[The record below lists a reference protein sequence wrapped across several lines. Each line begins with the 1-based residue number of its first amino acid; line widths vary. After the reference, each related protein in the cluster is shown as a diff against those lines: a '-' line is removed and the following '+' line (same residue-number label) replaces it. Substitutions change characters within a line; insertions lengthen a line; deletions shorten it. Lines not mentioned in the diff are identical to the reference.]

1 MSAYIILI
9 RKALNNADEMKTYK
23 QLARQ
28 ASQGHQIQAIA
39 FYGEVE
45 VLEHAETDGV
55 AILKF
60 PDMQQARAW
69 YQSEQYQQAKQHRN
83 LAAEYQVILTE
94 GLD

>member
-23 QLARQ
+23 KLARQ
-28 ASQGHQIQAIA
+28 ASAGHQIQPIV
-39 FYGEVE
+39 FYGE
-45 VLEHAETDGV
+45 LEALEKSDTDGV

-69 YQSEQYQQAKQHRN
+69 YHSEEYQQAKQHRN

>member
-9 RKALNNADEMKTYK
+9 RKALTDAGEMKRYQK
-23 QLARQ
+23 LARQ
-28 ASQGHQIQAIA
+28 ASLGHQVEPIV

-45 VLEHAETDGV
+45 ALENCETDGV

-60 PDMQQARAW
+60 PDMQQARDW
-69 YQSEQYQQAKQHRN
+69 YHNEEYQQAKQHRH
-83 LAAEYQVILTE
+83 LSGEYQVILTA